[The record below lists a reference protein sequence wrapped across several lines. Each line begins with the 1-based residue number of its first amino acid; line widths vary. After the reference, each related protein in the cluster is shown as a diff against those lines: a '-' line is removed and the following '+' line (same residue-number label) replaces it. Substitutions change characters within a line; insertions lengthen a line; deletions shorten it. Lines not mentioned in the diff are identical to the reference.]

1 MKEVGLGEFCSN
13 SGITLIYN
21 EIDANGDHII
31 SQDELSD
38 QFYNNFITRSAADKY
53 SSLKNKIILEKTEE
67 VDEDEEE
74 EEHIPDDLKDLDPE
88 TRTNKAIVKSL

>member
-1 MKEVGLGEFCSN
+1 MTETSLESIMKEVGLGEFCSN

-38 QFYNNFITRSAADKY
+38 
-53 SSLKNKIILEKTEE
+53 
-67 VDEDEEE
+67 
-74 EEHIPDDLKDLDPE
+74 
-88 TRTNKAIVKSL
+88 